1 MRGGYRAGAGRPRGS
16 KSSTRSLTKPIP
28 TSIILVAAGQP
39 PLRAADA
46 LGLLQA
52 AYTNES
58 LPEPVRLQAAAYAL
72 PYETPKAVTVDGRS
86 VEQIREEVR
95 QEFLRGHEDV
105 GEQLLEQ
112 IKRRR
117 EIIRQEKEAALRK
130 QFDADTWCPPPTPQ
144 ILPPLKH
151 EAQHGSGAA
160 TGGVGAEAAGLP
172 RNRSP
177 SGSAEPPVT
186 DVEPQILPPEPE
198 PVKSLPLSVQ
208 YRHLIRRW

>member
-28 TSIILVAAGQP
+28 TNIILVAAGQP

-95 QEFLRGHEDV
+95 QEFLHGHEDV
-105 GEQLLEQ
+105 GERLLEQ
-112 IKRRR
+112 INRRR
-117 EIIRQEKEAALRK
+117 EIIRQQKEAALRK
-130 QFDADTWCPPPTPQ
+130 QFDADTWCPPPSPE
-144 ILPPLKH
+144 ILPPLKQR
-151 EAQHGSGAA
+151 AQYGSGAA
-160 TGGVGAEAAGLP
+160 SAETAGVQ
-172 RNRSP
+172 RNRYA

-198 PVKSLPLSVQ
+198 PAKPLPLSVQ